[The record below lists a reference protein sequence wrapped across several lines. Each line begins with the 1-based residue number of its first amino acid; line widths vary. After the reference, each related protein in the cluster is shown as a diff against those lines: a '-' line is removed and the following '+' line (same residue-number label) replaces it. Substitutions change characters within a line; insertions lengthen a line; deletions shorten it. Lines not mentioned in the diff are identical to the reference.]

1 MSNRE
6 MDREIFEERFKR
18 ELKKKDSLSKK
29 KKNNE
34 ELKVKILEAAV
45 ALYAKKGVKFILDD
59 IAHELRISKKTIYIV
74 FKDKEDLMISMV
86 DYCFNNIKA
95 AEDEILR
102 DDSIDIVEKLRRILQ
117 AMPEEYRAMDIRNLY
132 ILADRY
138 PRIYKHVS
146 KRLESD
152 WETTIAIIEQ
162 GIVENKIKPIDI
174 PIFKSM
180 LEASIEHFFSSD
192 VLIKNGLTY
201 DKALS
206 EVVNILISGIEVK

>member
-86 DYCFNNIKA
+86 DYCLK
-95 AEDEILR
+95 
-102 DDSIDIVEKLRRILQ
+102 SI
-117 AMPEEYRAMDIRNLY
+117 
-132 ILADRY
+132 
-138 PRIYKHVS
+138 
-146 KRLESD
+146 
-152 WETTIAIIEQ
+152 
-162 GIVENKIKPIDI
+162 
-174 PIFKSM
+174 
-180 LEASIEHFFSSD
+180 
-192 VLIKNGLTY
+192 
-201 DKALS
+201 
-206 EVVNILISGIEVK
+206 